1 LRQGFI
7 LATGSW
13 ILDSASQLP
22 TPNKRTIMIRAFLA
36 IPLSDEVLS
45 RVIKIRDRLAAEVPG
60 VRWVTPETMH
70 LTLRF
75 FGDVSEESLEK
86 IGDVV
91 LSVGRLHPPF
101 PLRIRGVGAFPSAA
115 RPRVFWLG
123 VDGAPLAAL
132 YAAFEEALEDAGFP
146 REERPFSPHLTLGR
160 NRDRRIRVRAD
171 FDKYREA
178 DGGILQVDSV
188 VLYESRLRPGGAVHL
203 PRKTVHLGR

>member
-1 LRQGFI
+1 
-7 LATGSW
+7 
-13 ILDSASQLP
+13 
-22 TPNKRTIMIRAFLA
+22 MIRTFLA
-36 IPLSDEVLS
+36 IPLCDEVRS
-45 RVIKIRDRLAAEVPG
+45 RVIEIRDELAAQFPG
-60 VRWVTPETMH
+60 VRWVRPETMH

-101 PLRIRGVGAFPSAA
+101 TLRFRGVGAFPSAA

-123 VDGAPLAAL
+123 VDGAPLKGL
-132 YAAFEEALEDAGFP
+132 YADLEEALDRAGFP

-160 NRDRRIRVRAD
+160 SRDRLRSGAD
-171 FDKYREA
+171 LGRYRQIE
-178 DGGILQVDSV
+178 GGVLQVDSV
-188 VLYESRLRPGGAVHL
+188 VLYESRLQPAGAAHL